1 MPNNND
7 LNHSPDITPEHAEAY
22 AWNKAAWDERVPA
35 HWESAM
41 YRAHADAL
49 RRGDPML
56 HDDLVQRAGDLTGK
70 SLIHLQCHMGMETLA
85 WALLGATTVGIDFSP
100 NAIDKANTLRDELE
114 LDARFICTNVYDT
127 RDHLDGETFDT
138 VFVSIGSLCW
148 LPDIARWATLVAS
161 LLKPGG
167 LLLLN
172 DVHPVI
178 NMLDDS
184 DDPPGFAVA
193 YPYLGDE
200 RLVLD
205 DDENSYAAQDT
216 VFQNNKMAE
225 WPHTFGTIIT
235 QLVNAG
241 LRIETMEESSRCV
254 WPAFKVMEET
264 APFRWD
270 FPGQW
275 RGKVPVD
282 FTLTARK
289 P

>member
-1 MPNNND
+1 MAND
-7 LNHSPDITPEHAEAY
+7 LNTNHPPDTPPEHAEAY
-22 AWNKAAWDERVPA
+22 VWNKAAWDERVPA

-49 RRGDPML
+49 RNGDPML
-56 HDDLVQRAGDLTGK
+56 HDDLVKLAGDVKGK

-85 WALLGATTVGIDFSP
+85 WALLGAITVGVDFSP
-100 NAIDKANTLRDELE
+100 NAIEKGNTLRDELK
-114 LDARFICTNVYDT
+114 LDTRFLCANVYDT
-127 RDHLDGETFDT
+127 REHLDGQTFDV

-148 LPDIARWATLVAS
+148 LPDIARWSKLVAA

-167 LLLLN
+167 MLLLN
-172 DVHPVI
+172 DVHPVV

-184 DDPPGFAVA
+184 EHPPGFAVA

-205 DDENSYAAQDT
+205 DDTNSYAAQDT
-216 VFQNNKMAE
+216 TFKNNKFAE

-241 LRIETMEESSRCV
+241 LRIEAMEESSRCV

-264 APFRWD
+264 GPFLWD
-270 FPGQW
+270 FPGKW
-275 RGKVPVD
+275 RGKIPVD

-289 P
+289 A

>member
-1 MPNNND
+1 MPQN
-7 LNHSPDITPEHAEAY
+7 TPRDHAEAY

-35 HWESAM
+35 HWDSAM
-41 YRAHADAL
+41 YRHHADAL

-56 HDDLVQRAGDLTGK
+56 HQGLVDLAGDQQGK

-85 WALLGATTVGIDFSP
+85 WALLGASTVGVDFSP
-100 NAIDKANTLRDELE
+100 NAVDKANTLRDELK
-114 LDARFICTNVYDT
+114 LNTRFICANVYDT
-127 RDHLDGETFDT
+127 PDHLGGETFDT

-148 LPDIARWATLVAS
+148 LPDMTRWAQLVAS
-161 LLKPGG
+161 LLKPNG

-178 NMLDDS
+178 NMLDDH
-184 DDPPGFAVA
+184 DHPPGFAVT

-216 VFQNNKMAE
+216 VFKNNKMAE

-235 QLVNAG
+235 QLVQAG
-241 LRIETMEESSRCV
+241 LRIESMEESARCV
-254 WPAFKVMEET
+254 WPALKVMEET
-264 APFRWD
+264 GPFRWG
-270 FPGQW
+270 FPGKW
-275 RGKVPVD
+275 RDKLPVE

-289 P
+289 A

>member
-1 MPNNND
+1 MSND
-7 LNHSPDITPEHAEAY
+7 TAAQHAEAF
-22 AWNKAAWDERVPA
+22 AWNLAAWDERVPA
-35 HWESAM
+35 HWDSAM

-49 RRGDPML
+49 RKGEPL
-56 HDDLVQRAGDLTGK
+56 LADDLTQLAGEMHGK

-85 WALLGATTVGIDFSP
+85 WAQRGASAVGVDFSP
-100 NAIDKANTLRDELE
+100 NAIDKANNLRDELG

-127 RDHLDGETFDT
+127 RQHLDAEQSFDT

-148 LPDIARWATLVAS
+148 LPDIARWARLVAS

-172 DVHPVI
+172 DVHPVL
-178 NMLDDS
+178 NMLGDS
-184 DDPPGFAVA
+184 EHPPGFAVT

-205 DDENSYAAQDT
+205 DTDNSYAAQDA
-216 VFQNNKMAE
+216 VFSNNKMAE

-241 LRIETMEESSRCV
+241 LRIESMEESSRCV
-254 WPAFKVMEET
+254 WPAFKVMEQT
-264 APFRWD
+264 APDRWA
-270 FPGQW
+270 FPGKW
-275 RGKVPVD
+275 RGKLPVE

-289 P
+289 E